1 MPNPFIP
8 LPVLLQKLD
17 ALRNEVLAQNLPE
30 KQRSLHGRGQQQDLE
45 GWQAFVFAVAYSRCF
60 KLSEMCV
67 QLAEEQY
74 SAHDA
79 TLRWVKGE
87 QQQFLKIQ
95 LKGLVPEYINPRANL
110 QDLVTEKLNDSAPS
124 KDVVFVFFLERGS
137 HTPTVTIPDHQKGG
151 VWILGFS
158 KADHSEVFLVGA
170 DSRYSHRGVVHY
182 GTPASRPA
190 EK

>member
-95 LKGLVPEYINPRANL
+95 LKGLARIFHKKVSRIPLLSGNQIGVKQRTKLLHEIVRA
-110 QDLVTEKLNDSAPS
+110 SC
-124 KDVVFVFFLERGS
+124 
-137 HTPTVTIPDHQKGG
+137 
-151 VWILGFS
+151 
-158 KADHSEVFLVGA
+158 
-170 DSRYSHRGVVHY
+170 
-182 GTPASRPA
+182 
-190 EK
+190 